1 LRRRKPPGTAILERR
16 RPFGVYA
23 VAALLLL
30 DAVVLILNAQN
41 VQLSRVFNV
50 HLPGG
55 ARLHMPLLD
64 WVAAIVIV
72 ILVGGLVAL
81 KRWAWVGTMVVV
93 GIGLAVGIW
102 LYFEQQPRFGNMIVN
117 VVVVFYMNQRGVQA
131 AFAARKKRVH

>member
-1 LRRRKPPGTAILERR
+1 MPRRRPTGTALLERR

-30 DAVVLILNAQN
+30 DAIVLILNAQN
-41 VQLSRVFNV
+41 VELSSVLKV

-55 ARLHMPLLD
+55 GQLDMPVLD

-72 ILVGGLVAL
+72 ILVGGLVGL
-81 KRWAWVGTMVVV
+81 KRWAWVGTMLVV

-102 LYFEQQPRFGNMIVN
+102 LYFEHEPRFANMLVN
-117 VVVVFYMNQRGVQA
+117 VIVVFYLNQRGVQA
-131 AFAARKKRVH
+131 AFAGPKKRVH